1 MSSSG
6 DKNGTSGRADHLSMD
21 ELVRILGKIE
31 EGSEPRGAEQEKYRR
46 EEAEQEKDFIE
57 YTAREKDL
65 QARST

>member
-1 MSSSG
+1 
-6 DKNGTSGRADHLSMD
+6 MD